1 MTTARAA
8 GTLLMG
14 GVAAL
19 VAVSS
24 QPAQLRTPASVP
36 TQARAAHE
44 PLAAASPAL
53 YAAYV
58 AARQAEGAAESRYH
72 ARRDE
77 RGLVTSNAARGVDGH
92 FDARGVTLSGAARGV
107 TLSGAA
113 RGVTLSGAARGVTL
127 SGRLEARELRC
138 GARTAVVGEG
148 VPELDGAPNRVAFD
162 RRVGGGFT
170 LREWYVNGP
179 LGLEQGFD
187 VDTAPGARAACADEL
202 VLALATPGF
211 SPTLVGAAVRLASP
225 DGAHAFRYAGLTAI
239 DAAGR
244 ALPARLG
251 VTDGGITLAVNT
263 HGATWPLVVDPL
275 VYLQGEYV
283 WPKGAPTTGDSFGW
297 SVALD
302 GNTAIIGAWQDDQ
315 VMKENTG
322 SAYVFVRDGE
332 GYGYD
337 GCWYIEEKLYANDSA
352 AGDGFGFSV
361 ALDGDTAIVGAFQD
375 DIGVNP
381 DRGSAYV
388 FARSGVDWIQQ
399 AKLIS
404 TFGAMNDGFGGS
416 VAISGNTALV
426 GAPEFDVTGL
436 LSQGSAFVFVRS
448 GGTWSLQA
456 QLVADGGD
464 AGDLFGQSVSL
475 SGGNALVGA
484 PSDDDMRGA
493 AYVFIRT
500 GATWSQQAQLIAADR
515 QMNDQLGKSVA
526 LDGETALVGAYRDE
540 VDGDGFRGSAEVF
553 VRTGTSWAHEAKLI
567 AADGAANDE
576 LGASVALDGDSALV
590 GAQGATVGGNV
601 RQGAAYLFTR
611 SSGAWSEALKLVALE
626 GDDPTDGVGNDQFG
640 NSVALSGR
648 TTLVGAWFASGP
660 IGLELNQG
668 AAYFGLLL
676 GSAGE
681 TCIGAGQCESGFC
694 ADGVCCDVACDGQC
708 EACAELGREGGCRLI
723 AGTPRGERAA
733 CAGGGT
739 ACGGVCGGV
748 AADACAYAGVE
759 TECSEARCDSAML
772 VDVGACDGAGGCA
785 EPAGTVCEHGCT
797 SGACL
802 ECSTDDHCAAEEVCT
817 SGACSDAPVVASP
830 YGCGCRVGSAPATPA
845 RHAPLA
851 LLALLTLLA
860 LVGLRRATR

>member
-58 AARQAEGAAESRYH
+58 AARQAEGAADRRYH

-107 TLSGAA
+107 TLSG
-113 RGVTLSGAARGVTL
+113 RV
-127 SGRLEARELRC
+127 EARELRC

-148 VPELDGAPNRVAFD
+148 VPEVDGAPNRVAFD

-251 VTDGGITLAVNT
+251 VTDGGLTLAVNT

-275 VYLQGEYV
+275 VYLEDQRV
-283 WPKGAPTTGDSFGW
+283 RPMSLVTTGDSFGW

-302 GNTAIIGAWQDDQ
+302 GNTAIIGAWQDD
-315 VMKENTG
+315 VATEENVG
-322 SAYVFVRDGE
+322 SAYVFVRGADS
-332 GYGYD
+332 
-337 GCWYIEEKLYANDSA
+337 WSLEEKLLANDGA

-361 ALDGDTAIVGAFQD
+361 ALDGDTAIVGAFLD
-375 DIGVNP
+375 DIGATP

-399 AKLIS
+399 AKLTS

-436 LSQGSAFVFVRS
+436 PSQGSAYVFVRS

-515 QMNDQLGKSVA
+515 QMSDQLGKSVA

-540 VDGDGFRGSAEVF
+540 VDGDGLRGSAEVF

-576 LGASVALDGDSALV
+576 LGSSVALDGDSALV

-601 RQGAAYLFTR
+601 RQGSAYLFTR

-626 GDDPTDGVGNDQFG
+626 GVGNDQFG

-660 IGLELNQG
+660 SAIGDPTEG
-668 AAYFGLLL
+668 AAYFGHLL

-708 EACAELGREGGCRLI
+708 EACAEPGREGGCTLI

-797 SGACL
+797 AGACL

-830 YGCGCRVGSAPATPA
+830 ASPYGCGCRVGSAPATPA

-851 LLALLTLLA
+851 LLTLLALALALA